1 MGRGL
6 NAPQVRKHNEAVIL
20 DLIRRRQP
28 ISRFELAQLSGLT
41 PATMSTVVGRLL
53 EMGVVREGIGLAP
66 RGSRRGGRRRI
77 PLTLIPDSRLAGGIL
92 VNRRGAEGIVIDLSG
107 RIHSQAQQ
115 RWPRQLFAY
124 GGTEV
129 AGFIR
134 ELTEQLLFDLPVGLR
149 TRVVGYGVGVPNVV
163 PKGWSWETLQ
173 RHLENGGHHLT
184 WCNNAVASAFGEW
197 WTGKLPSSGSILYLF
212 FGGGVGGCWVQSN
225 HELTSPRFQ
234 PVEVGHLGIVF
245 DGPTCY
251 CGASGC
257 LEHMVGTS
265 GDALNDPRSL
275 ALLIYAMHS
284 LALLFKLDLI
294 VLGGPRVEGM
304 APEAIARVSLALKD
318 VVPVRTSSTEA
329 EARPVGTAATVFA
342 ADFLPTYAGDSQE
355 VADHAFSVHRGLIH
369 YP

>member
-53 EMGVVREGIGLAP
+53 EMGVVQEGVGLAP

-92 VNRRGAEGIVIDLSG
+92 VNRGGAEGVVIDLSG

-115 RWPRQLFAY
+115 RWRRQLFDY
-124 GGTEV
+124 DGSEV

-134 ELTEQLLFDLPVGLR
+134 ELTVQLLLDLPVTMQ

-163 PKGWSWETLQ
+163 PKEWSWETLQ
-173 RHLENGGHHLT
+173 TNLEAGAHHLT

-212 FGGGVGGCWVQSN
+212 LGGGVGGCWIQST
-225 HELTSPRFQ
+225 HKHTSPHFQ
-234 PVEVGHLGIVF
+234 PVEVGHLGIAF

-257 LEHMVGTS
+257 LEHMVGTTS
-265 GDALNDPRSL
+265 DALNDPKSQ
-275 ALLIYAMHS
+275 ALLIYALHS

-294 VLGGPRVEGM
+294 VLGGPRVEAM
-304 APEAIARVSLALKD
+304 SREALARVSVALEE
-318 VVPVRTSSTEA
+318 VVPIRTSSTEA
-329 EARPVGTAATVFA
+329 AARPVGTAATVFA
-342 ADFLPTYAGDSQE
+342 ADFLPTYAVDSQE
-355 VADHAFSVHRGLIH
+355 VAGPEFSVHRGVVH